1 MMRVKFKTDTTLSIA
16 AILLFATIAVV
27 FYFARTEQKNLHDL
41 KLRND
46 HTKTVL
52 RHSRELFNVLIK
64 NETAT
69 RGYALSGDTAYL
81 RQSAETLPLIKQYQQ
96 ALRQSMLD
104 HPELKGKADSLELL
118 LNNRLSFSDS
128 VINMRRQHG
137 LLKTL
142 ELIQQSP
149 GILYTGEIKRLLE
162 QSDDTENIFLN
173 AQNKASEQSLIRI
186 SKQFYIIL
194 IVALFLSAIFITIA
208 LRNLRSRRKTE
219 ELLQYNNALLAS
231 ITDAV
236 ISIDEN
242 LIIKKWNK
250 GAETIYGW
258 TEAEAIGKPIGKLL
272 KSQYTTLTAEQI
284 IAKVKKTGS
293 VQTEIYHTTK
303 DNERISVFSTSSAV
317 FNKQGLFSEILIVN
331 KNVSELRDL
340 ANNLETKVLERTED
354 LNKITRLYAF
364 ISQLNEL
371 IVRTTDREKLFQ
383 STCEL
388 AVKYGRFRMAWI
400 GLVDESTG
408 LVNSVAK
415 AGHEDGYLSI
425 IKKISINENT
435 AEGKGPTGT
444 AIRNGS
450 YYICQDVT
458 TNPDLTPW
466 RNEQLDRGYYSS
478 MSTAI
483 KKFGVPI
490 GALTVYAPE
499 PYFFGSTEI
508 ELIREAAEDISFAI
522 ENLEKEE
529 QRKITEAKLN
539 ESNALTEAFFNSS
552 VDGIL
557 LTSPDGTIHSANLA
571 ACRMYQRTEEEIK
584 TTGRNGLV
592 DTSDP
597 RLAAFLQK
605 RAEQGFAVGEFTQ
618 KRKDGTSFPARV
630 SSAIFT
636 DEHGKQYASL
646 IVHDLSE
653 LVKHE
658 KLIRD
663 YQFALDQSSL
673 VDISDC
679 NGRILYANENF
690 CRLAGYTQ
698 EELQNIDH
706 RLLNAGYH
714 PKSFFTELWQ
724 TVKSGKV
731 WRGEIKEKSKTGDY
745 FWVDTTIVPFTNSD
759 GEVFQFLSIRSD
771 ITAKKIAEEK
781 VNIANQQYETLLH
794 ATSDT
799 IWDRDLL
806 TNKITYNIGIQTMLG
821 YDIDEIENLEKWWD
835 ENVHPDDYP
844 KISAQLETAF
854 VNRQKVITAEYR
866 FRCADGTY
874 KYIYDRAIVIYN
886 TQDVPVRIIGA
897 MQDITYLKEEEQ
909 RTNKAIIDAQERE
922 RQQIGMELHDNVK
935 QIIAASQINL
945 EVAKN
950 KLEQKEMLAEI
961 LKRVSLYLKDAIHE
975 LRRLSHQLAPTVDEE
990 LELKDTISTIVTSM
1004 QFDEHCK
1011 VTTKVDE
1018 RLHKKIMSSEVR
1030 TAIFRILQEQLTNIH
1045 KHAEPTE
1052 VLIDVNKTDKGI
1064 LLKIE
1069 DNGKGFD
1076 MKQKKEGIGI
1086 ENIRRRV
1093 LFLKGDI
1100 TIQSAPGKGC
1110 KIEASIPL

>member
-1 MMRVKFKTDTTLSIA
+1 MFAKFKTDTFLSIA
-16 AILLFATIAVV
+16 ALLLFLAIIVV
-27 FYFARTEQKNLHDL
+27 FYFARIEQTHLYELEKSSN
-41 KLRND
+41 

-52 RHSRELFNVLIK
+52 LHSKDLLAELSK
-64 NETAT
+64 NEMAT
-69 RGYALSGDTAYL
+69 EGFAISGDTGYL
-81 RQSAETLPLIKQYQQ
+81 QKRSQTIPAIQQ
-96 ALRQSMLD
+96 HARALRESMAD
-104 HPELKGKADSLELL
+104 HPELKMQSDSLDILI
-118 LNNRLSFSDS
+118 NKRLAYGDS
-128 VINMRRQHG
+128 LISIRKNAG
-137 LLKTL
+137 LLKAL
-142 ELIQQSP
+142 EFIQQGYGGSH
-149 GILYTGEIKRLLE
+149 IGEIKKLLD
-162 QSDDTENIFLN
+162 QNDFTENTFLSD
-173 AQNKASEQSLIRI
+173 QNKESQKSLIWI
-186 SKQFYIIL
+186 TEQFYIIL
-194 IVALFLSAIFITIA
+194 IVALFLAAIFITVA
-208 LRNLRSRRKTE
+208 LRNLRNRRKTE
-219 ELLQYNNALLAS
+219 ELLQYNDALLSS

-242 LIIKKWNK
+242 LVIKKWNK
-250 GAETIYGW
+250 GAETVYGW
-258 TEAEAIGKPIGKLL
+258 TEAEAVGQQIGKLL
-272 KSQYTTLTAEQI
+272 QSQYTTLNPEQI
-284 IAKVKKTGS
+284 IREVKRGGS
-293 VQTEIYHTTK
+293 IQTEIYHTTK
-303 DNERISVFSTSSAV
+303 NFERVSVLSTSSAV
-317 FNKQGLFSEILIVN
+317 LNNEGMFSEILIVN
-331 KNVSELRDL
+331 KDVTELRDL
-340 ANNLETKVLERTED
+340 ANTLEAKVIERTED

-371 IVRTTDREKLFQ
+371 IVRTTDKESLFQ
-383 STCEL
+383 SICEL

-400 GLVDESTG
+400 GLVEEPTG
-408 LVNSVAK
+408 IVKHIAK
-415 AGHEDGYLSI
+415 AGHEEGYLSI
-425 IKKISINENT
+425 IKEISIREDA
-435 AEGKGPTGT
+435 AEGRGPTGT
-444 AIRNGS
+444 AIRKGG

-458 TNPDLTPW
+458 TNPDLAPW
-466 RNEQLDRGYYSS
+466 RDEQLKRGYYSS
-478 MSTAI
+478 MSIAI
-483 KKFGVPI
+483 KKFGAPV

-499 PYFFGSTEI
+499 PFFFGDSEI
-508 ELIREAAEDISFAI
+508 ELIKEAAEYISFAI
-522 ENLEKEE
+522 ENIEKEE
-529 QRKITEAKLN
+529 QRKITEAKLY
-539 ESNALTEAFFNSS
+539 ESQALTQAFFDSS

-557 LTSPDGTIHSANLA
+557 LTSPDGSIHSANRA
-571 ACRMYQRTEEEIK
+571 ACKMYQRTEEEIK
-584 TTGRNGLV
+584 TIGRNGVV
-592 DTSDP
+592 DVNDP
-597 RLAAFLQK
+597 RLADFLKK
-605 RAEQGFAVGEFTQ
+605 RAEHGFAVAEFTQ
-618 KRKDGTSFPARV
+618 IRKDGTHFPARV
-630 SSAIFT
+630 SSSIFT

-653 LVKHE
+653 LVKSE

-690 CRLAGYTQ
+690 CRLAGYSQ
-698 EELQNIDH
+698 EELQNIDR
-706 RLLNAGYH
+706 RLLNAGHH

-771 ITAKKIAEEK
+771 ITAKKNAEEK

-844 KISAQLETAF
+844 KISALLETAF

-975 LRRLSHQLAPTVDEE
+975 LRRLSHQLAPTVDED
-990 LELKDTISTIVTSM
+990 LELTDTISTIVTSM
-1004 QFDEHCK
+1004 QFNEQCK
-1011 VTTKVDE
+1011 VITKVDD